1 MKSKYSTED
10 WSELDSAAKANLSAH
25 DQAEF
30 VRYKEQLRREGHAW
44 DNDAHDILAGF
55 IWEQSSGLVLDQS
68 ECEMFAKDPSPQFV
82 IDRSGYHQTCFPLGM
97 DTSGLVE
104 ISCISDEWA
113 RFVDPQSGR
122 VIRCEDY
129 WAQLQSRLTA
139 KTTPT
144 SADES

>member
-55 IWEQSSGLVLDQS
+55 IWIYLGAKLWISLGSKRVRDVRKRPFATICHRPQRISPDMLSARDGYVRACRDQLY
-68 ECEMFAKDPSPQFV
+68 Q
-82 IDRSGYHQTCFPLGM
+82 
-97 DTSGLVE
+97 
-104 ISCISDEWA
+104 
-113 RFVDPQSGR
+113 
-122 VIRCEDY
+122 
-129 WAQLQSRLTA
+129 
-139 KTTPT
+139 
-144 SADES
+144 